1 MYLKRTNSTDPDFQI
16 LVNRLNE
23 YLLQQYGGLQDFYS
37 QFNKIDNIPNV
48 VVIYQEEN
56 PVACGCFKK
65 WDERTVELK
74 RMFVADEYRGRGFGK
89 AVVSELEN
97 WAVELGYI
105 RMVLEH
111 GNRQPE
117 ANQLYQHLGFEII
130 PNYGQYIGMEETSIC
145 REKTFSGLPNN

>member
-1 MYLKRTNSTDPDFQI
+1 MHLKRTNSTDPDFLI

-37 QFNKIDNIPNV
+37 QFNKIDNIPTV
-48 VVIYQEEN
+48 VVIYQEEI

-74 RMFVADEYRGRGFGK
+74 RMFVADEYRGRGLGK
-89 AVVSELEN
+89 AVVLELEN
-97 WAVELGYI
+97 WAAEIGYI

-117 ANQLYQHLGFEII
+117 ASQLYQHLGFEII
-130 PNYGQYIGMEETSIC
+130 PNYGQYAGMEETSIC
-145 REKTFSGLPNN
+145 RAKVLEVLEE